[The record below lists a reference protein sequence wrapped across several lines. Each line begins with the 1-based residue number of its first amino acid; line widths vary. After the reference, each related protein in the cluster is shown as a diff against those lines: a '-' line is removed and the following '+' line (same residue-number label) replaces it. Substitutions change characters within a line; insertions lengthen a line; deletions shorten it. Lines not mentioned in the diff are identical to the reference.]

1 MEEAAAG
8 VKAAAAAATVM
19 EAAAVVVAKA
29 AMASSVFQPKAQG
42 QAQAQL
48 RVVQKCCWSHS
59 DS

>member
-8 VKAAAAAATVM
+8 VKAAAAATVM
-19 EAAAVVVAKA
+19 EAAAAAAAKA
-29 AMASSVFQPKAQG
+29 AVASSVFQPKAQG

-48 RVVQKCCWSHS
+48 RAVQKCCWSDS